1 MTNIV
6 FDLINQFGYLAIS
19 LLIAIEN
26 IFPIPSEVI
35 LSFAGFATHH
45 SQMTV
50 PLVIIASTIGA
61 VLGALILYWIGYLLN
76 EERLEKIFNHK
87 LFKILGFKK
96 GDVKK
101 AIRWFDKYGTGAI
114 FYGRCIPVIRSL
126 ISILAGTAKVKLSK
140 FLIYTTLGSLLWNT
154 ILVCLGSYMGENW
167 QVIVTIFEEYS
178 LIIAALILIALVYGS
193 VKWYRK
199 KIKTN

>member
-1 MTNIV
+1 M
-6 FDLINQFGYLAIS
+6 INT
-19 LLIAIEN
+19 E
-26 IFPIPSEVI
+26 P
-35 LSFAGFATHH
+35 
-45 SQMTV
+45 
-50 PLVIIASTIGA
+50 
-61 VLGALILYWIGYLLN
+61 
-76 EERLEKIFNHK
+76 
-87 LFKILGFKK
+87 
-96 GDVKK
+96 
-101 AIRWFDKYGTGAI
+101 GAI

-126 ISILAGTAKVKLSK
+126 ISIPAGTAKVKLSK
-140 FLIYTTLGSLLWNT
+140 FLIYTTLGSLIWNT